1 MDNFDLKKYLAESK
15 LNEID
20 SMILFTENGK
30 IVEAFNKLMSHI
42 NSAQQK
48 NKLSPN
54 AMKALE
60 IVKEEINKLPR

>member
-1 MDNFDLKKYLAESK
+1 MKLTRKRLKEVAG

-20 SMILFTENGK
+20 SMIAFTENRK
-30 IVEAFNKLMSHI
+30 IVEAFDKLMSHI

-60 IVKEEINKLPR
+60 VAKEEIDKLPK